1 VQALYVNTL
10 GLPNPLGFCIGYAD
24 RRVGLIQGHE
34 AGNRI
39 AEGQKVYARETATF
53 SPSYMS
59 DTRKAV
65 VLFGSNDSKRKGSRT
80 PKDKILG
87 IYKP

>member
-1 VQALYVNTL
+1 M
-10 GLPNPLGFCIGYAD
+10 
-24 RRVGLIQGHE
+24 QGHE

-39 AEGQKVYARETATF
+39 TEGHKVSARETATF

-65 VLFGSNDSKRKGSRT
+65 VPFGSNDFERKGSRT